1 MSPTSTRKNVS
12 QALKAIS
19 TLLNVWRKK
28 PTPRQA
34 MAKHGIKDQGIIV
47 TYTTVQ
53 VSGAAVEGFVWTLE
67 TLGLNQRRSQKDSS
81 LDCAGNSLLWTG
93 ALNPGRSQYRES
105 TLAED
110 HTKHTYIIYSVD
122 FFFNAVLSYVDQCDA
137 LRGHD
142 LKCLSFLN
150 VFVFHV
156 FLNFKRENLFQYL
169 L

>member
-1 MSPTSTRKNVS
+1 MSPTSTRKIVS

-34 MAKHGIKDQGIIV
+34 MSKHGIKDQGIIV

-53 VSGAAVEGFVWTLE
+53 VSGAAVEGLVWTLE

-110 HTKHTYIIYSVD
+110 HTKHTTFTVLT

-142 LKCLSFLN
+142 LKCLNLN
-150 VFVFHV
+150 S
-156 FLNFKRENLFQYL
+156 
-169 L
+169 